1 MSTETIFISVAAYQD
16 DLLKATIAD
25 ALAKAKYPNRITFG
39 VVEQR
44 EQARRINPG
53 LLARKY
59 IRYIGVEPE
68 DSRGVCWAR
77 ALAMSL
83 YQGEDWY
90 FQIDSH
96 MLFDMHWDEWFIGQA
111 KALEE
116 QCGKPIISGYPKK
129 FWFEKSLPIREIED
143 GAKVHVFK
151 PPVKFCDD
159 ALILMVA
166 AQTEPIKKPVKAW
179 YTAAGCLFSRG
190 KFVDEIP
197 YDPQIYFEGEE
208 QTITLRSFTHGW
220 DIFYVPNMPI
230 YHNWDRDHRVAHWE
244 CHADKKRHE
253 NWEKLKLHSLKRV
266 RQVLTGDLKGIY
278 GLGNQ
283 RTIAD
288 YAAFCGIDYKAETIN
303 QDVYR
308 EHLAKE

>member
-96 MLFDMHWDEWFIGQA
+96 MLFDMHWDEWFINQV
-111 KALEE
+111 KQLPSD
-116 QCGKPIISGYPKK
+116 KPIISGYPNS
-129 FWFEKSLPIREIED
+129 FELEKNMPVREKIDGIR
-143 GAKVHVFK
+143 VHVF
-151 PPVKFCDD
+151 PTPLKFEDN
-159 ALILMVA
+159 ALIILGN
-166 AQTEPIKKPVKAW
+166 AQHFNVKQPVKAW
-179 YTAAGCLFSRG
+179 HVAAGCLFASA
-190 KFVDEIP
+190 KFVDELP

-208 QTITLRSFTHGW
+208 QSIALRAYTRGW
-220 DIFYVPNMPI
+220 DVFHLPNMPI
-230 YHNWDRDHRVAHWE
+230 YHYWNRDKRTSHWD
-244 CHADKKRHE
+244 CQADKKRHE
-253 NWEKLKLHSLKRV
+253 NWASLKLHSLSRV
-266 RQVLTGDLKGIY
+266 RSILSGKQQGIY
-278 GLGNQ
+278 GIGSE
-283 RTIAD
+283 RTLKQYAD
-288 YAAFCGIDYKAETIN
+288 FCGVDYEAETIN
-303 QDVYR
+303 PEVF
-308 EHLAKE
+308 LNTIPKE